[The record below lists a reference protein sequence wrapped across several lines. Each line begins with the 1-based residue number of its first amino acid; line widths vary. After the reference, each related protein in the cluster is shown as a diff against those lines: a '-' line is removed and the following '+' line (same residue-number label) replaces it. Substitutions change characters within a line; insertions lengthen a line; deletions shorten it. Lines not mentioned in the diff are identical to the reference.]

1 MILKLTKY
9 TNTPGTFE
17 AEWIN
22 REVTPAVGI
31 EGEEGYQ
38 PESTK
43 DTTLRVVAYSGDQID
58 LFRADVV
65 QYGGEIDEALLAEV
79 QAEWVPPPPPPVVIP
94 QSVTMRQARLALLG
108 IGLLDD
114 VDAAIAAIPDP
125 VQRKAAEIE
134 WEYAQTVDRNSPF
147 TQQMAAG
154 LGLTAEQLD
163 SLFTQAA
170 GL

>member
-1 MILKLTKY
+1 MYKLTNTTAILRITDSAFIPPDPANADYAAYQKWLAEG
-9 TNTPGTFE
+9 NTPE
-17 AEWIN
+17 
-22 REVTPAVGI
+22 PADPIV
-31 EGEEGYQ
+31 
-38 PESTK
+38 P
-43 DTTLRVVAYSGDQID
+43 VA
-58 LFRADVV
+58 
-65 QYGGEIDEALLAEV
+65 
-79 QAEWVPPPPPPVVIP
+79 P

-125 VQRKAAEIE
+125 VHRKAAEIE

-154 LGLTAEQLD
+154 LSLTAGQLD
-163 SLFTQAA
+163 ALFTQAA

>member
-1 MILKLTKY
+1 MYKLTL
-9 TNTPGTFE
+9 TDLIIRLSDGAFIPPDPANTDRAAFAAWLAEGNTPE
-17 AEWIN
+17 
-22 REVTPAVGI
+22 PADPI
-31 EGEEGYQ
+31 
-38 PESTK
+38 
-43 DTTLRVVAYSGDQID
+43 
-58 LFRADVV
+58 
-65 QYGGEIDEALLAEV
+65 
-79 QAEWVPPPPPPVVIP
+79 VPPVP

-108 IGLLDD
+108 VGLLDD

-154 LGLTAEQLD
+154 LTLTAEQLD
-163 SLFTQAA
+163 ALFTQAA

>member
-1 MILKLTKY
+1 MPTYKAHPSGAFIRDD
-9 TNTPGTFE
+9 GF
-17 AEWIN
+17 W
-22 REVTPAVGI
+22 VGAD
-31 EGEEGYQ
+31 
-38 PESTK
+38 STEFI
-43 DTTLRVVAYSGDQID
+43 QW
-58 LFRADVV
+58 
-65 QYGGEIDEALLAEV
+65 LAEGNAPEPADPIV
-79 QAEWVPPPPPPVVIP
+79 PVVP

-154 LGLTAEQLD
+154 LSLTAEQLD
-163 SLFTQAA
+163 ALFTQAA

>member
-1 MILKLTKY
+1 MYKLTSTTAIIRIEDGAY
-9 TNTPGTFE
+9 IPADPANTDFQRFQQWLAEGNTPE
-17 AEWIN
+17 
-22 REVTPAVGI
+22 PA
-31 EGEEGYQ
+31 
-38 PESTK
+38 
-43 DTTLRVVAYSGDQID
+43 D
-58 LFRADVV
+58 
-65 QYGGEIDEALLAEV
+65 
-79 QAEWVPPPPPPVVIP
+79 PPPTPVIT
-94 QSVTMRQARLALLG
+94 SVTMRQARLALLG

-154 LGLTAEQLD
+154 LTLTAEQLD
-163 SLFTQAA
+163 ALFTQAA

>member
-1 MILKLTKY
+1 MYKLTNTDSVIRLSDGAY
-9 TNTPGTFE
+9 IPNDPANTDRAAFAAWLAGGNTPE
-17 AEWIN
+17 
-22 REVTPAVGI
+22 PADPIV
-31 EGEEGYQ
+31 
-38 PESTK
+38 
-43 DTTLRVVAYSGDQID
+43 
-58 LFRADVV
+58 
-65 QYGGEIDEALLAEV
+65 
-79 QAEWVPPPPPPVVIP
+79 PVVP

-114 VDAAIAAIPDP
+114 VGAAIAAIPDP

-154 LGLTAEQLD
+154 LNLTAEQLD
-163 SLFTQAA
+163 ALFTQAA

>member
-1 MILKLTKY
+1 MKNPRFANELGGILLSVDDEGSHVIY
-9 TNTPGTFE
+9 VDHGELYE
-17 AEWIN
+17 A
-22 REVTPAVGI
+22 
-31 EGEEGYQ
+31 
-38 PESTK
+38 
-43 DTTLRVVAYSGDQID
+43 
-58 LFRADVV
+58 
-65 QYGGEIDEALLAEV
+65 ALAGAFGPIAEY
-79 QAEWVPPPPPPVVIP
+79 VPPPPPPVVIP

-114 VDAAIAAIPDP
+114 VHAAIAAIPDP

-154 LGLTAEQLD
+154 LNLTAEQLD
-163 SLFTQAA
+163 ALFTQAA